1 MGRRFAR
8 AILAAAAAGTTV
20 AVFGLTAAG
29 TAGAAT
35 RPTPQ
40 ARHLAAAAAAA
51 TATGRAPVVAT
62 NNTFAGYGTA
72 LADNWRF
79 RSVATTVPVAAC
91 AIAPAKNPVGLVQ
104 LVGGVSTTWD
114 AEIAV
119 FCNGGVGSIVF
130 FDQKSASTTA
140 QGAFVLSPRPG
151 DRLRIGIGRNVAGH
165 QDSFGVTNLRTG
177 RSQTVRVT
185 TSTAVVY
192 RHAFLG
198 AVVVNSNADLTPR
211 PATRKLLWAFGASRV
226 VTYGGVR
233 GTLLGPWSTVE
244 LVDRVGAVTFMFPS
258 ALGAGGSSFSTFLHA
273 AS

>member
-1 MGRRFAR
+1 MGRRVAR
-8 AILAAAAAGTTV
+8 AILAAAAAGATV
-20 AVFGLTAAG
+20 AGFGLTAAG

-35 RPTPQ
+35 RPTPP
-40 ARHLAAAAAAA
+40 ALHLPAAVAAGTAA
-51 TATGRAPVVAT
+51 GRAPVVVT
-62 NNTFAGYGTA
+62 NNQAAGYFTA

-91 AIAPAKNPVGLVQ
+91 AIAPTKNPVGLVQ
-104 LVGGVSTTWD
+104 LFGGANTTWS

-130 FDQKSASTTA
+130 FDQKSATTTA
-140 QGAFVLSPRPG
+140 RGAFVLSPRAG

-198 AVVVNSNADLTPR
+198 AAVINSNADLTPR
-211 PATRKLLWAFGASRV
+211 PATRKLLWAFGTSRV

-233 GTLLGPWSTVE
+233 GTLLGPWSTAE

-258 ALGAGGSSFSTFLHA
+258 ALSAGGAGFSTFLHA

>member
-8 AILAAAAAGTTV
+8 AILAAAAAGATV
-20 AVFGLTAAG
+20 AGFGLAAAG

-35 RPTPQ
+35 RPMPPGY
-40 ARHLAAAAAAA
+40 HVPAAAV
-51 TATGRAPVVAT
+51 TATGRATVVV
-62 NNTFAGYGTA
+62 NNNHFAGYATA
-72 LADNWRF
+72 IADNWRF

-91 AIAPAKNPVGLVQ
+91 AIARTKNPVGLVQ
-104 LVGGVSTTWD
+104 LVGGAGTKWN
-114 AEIAV
+114 AEIGV
-119 FCNGGVGSIVF
+119 FCNGGVASIVF
-130 FDQKSASTTA
+130 FDQKSATTTA

-198 AVVVNSNADLTPR
+198 AAVLNSNADLTPR
-211 PATRKLLWAFGASRV
+211 PATRKLLWAFSASRV
-226 VTYGGVR
+226 VTYGGVA
-233 GTLLGPWSTVE
+233 GTLLGPWSTIE
-244 LVDRVGAVTFMFPS
+244 AVDRVGAVTFMFPS
-258 ALGAGGSSFSTFLHA
+258 ALSSGGGAFSTFLHA